1 MPQQFTLDDEVL
13 SERYRQLQKLTHPD
27 KYADAS
33 AQEQRLAV
41 QYSAFVN
48 QAFNTLKQPLSRAQY
63 LLELAG
69 WDAKRVAAQKV
80 AGDFLME
87 QMELREKLA
96 SVHDL
101 VEPEVVIEHLLTEV
115 SSDWQ
120 QHATELSQAMDSGE
134 WDDAASAVVKM
145 QYLDKLR
152 AETEALE
159 AALLDS

>member
-1 MPQQFTLDDEVL
+1 MPQQFTLDAEVL
-13 SERYRQLQKLTHPD
+13 SQRYRTLQKLIHPD

-33 AQEQRLAV
+33 AQQQRVAV

-48 QAFNTLKQPLSRAQY
+48 QAFNTLKQPLSRALY
-63 LLELAG
+63 LLQLAG
-69 WDAKRVAAQKV
+69 WDAERVAAQKV

-96 SVHDL
+96 SARDL
-101 VEPEVVIEHLLTEV
+101 MQPEPVIEHLLEEL

-120 QHATELSQAMDSGE
+120 QHANELSQAMDSGDWE
-134 WDDAASAVVKM
+134 NAAIAVVKM
-145 QYLDKLR
+145 QYLNKFR